1 MSDELEQT
9 PSKGPETFYN
19 AADNAEYTA
28 DALDRFLDA
37 GTVDAV
43 YGEPVVHNG
52 RMIIPAAEIISA
64 LGVGYGGGGGSAAPD
79 AEDLAAGVKEPNFG
93 GGGGAGGGGRIF
105 SRPVAVVIA
114 DENGV
119 RVEPVF
125 DITKIG
131 MAALTAFGFMAAMYF
146 RMRSPGSMEAE
157 MRRQM
162 KELHG

>member
-9 PSKGPETFYN
+9 PSRGPETFYN
-19 AADNAEYTA
+19 ADANAEITA

-43 YGEPVVHNG
+43 FGEPVVHNG
-52 RMIIPAAEIISA
+52 SMIIPAAEIISA

-79 AEDLAAGVKEPNFG
+79 ADEAAAGVRNNDYG
-93 GGGGAGGGGRIF
+93 GGGGGGGGGKIF
-105 SRPVAVVIA
+105 SRPVAIVIA
-114 DENGV
+114 DESGV

-146 RMRSPGSMEAE
+146 RMRSPSSMEAE
-157 MRRQM
+157 MRREM
-162 KELHG
+162 KKLHG

>member
-9 PSKGPETFYN
+9 PTKGPETFYN
-19 AADNAEYTA
+19 AAANAEYTA

-43 YGEPVVHNG
+43 YGEPVVHDG
-52 RMIIPAAEIISA
+52 RMIIPSAEIISA
-64 LGVGYGGGGGSAAPD
+64 FGIGYGGGGGSAMPD
-79 AEDLAAGVKEPNFG
+79 KEESAAGIKEPNYG
-93 GGGGAGGGGRIF
+93 GGGGAGGGGKIF

-146 RMRSPGSMEAE
+146 RMRSPSNMEAE
-157 MRRQM
+157 MRRKL
-162 KELHG
+162 KELRG